1 MAQAESRTGEAGPV
15 GARGIIGAAAPAR
28 RGWLAGGSPLGQGLR
43 RLSRNRLAVTG
54 FSLIVLILAGALL
67 AGFLSPYDPLKMTVT
82 DRLKG
87 PSRAHWMGT
96 DNFGRDIFSRVLH
109 GARLSLQVGLAVMLL
124 TTAAGI
130 VFGMLSGYFRR
141 LDNAIM
147 RVMDAMMAF
156 PAILL
161 AIAIMAV
168 LGPKT
173 VNVVIALSVVYA
185 PRTVRIVRASVLAIR
200 GLDYIEAVRAQ
211 AAGHLRILFRHV
223 LPNSLSP
230 LVVQATFNFAY
241 AVLAEASLS
250 FVGAGAPPPTPSWG
264 NILSE
269 GRIYMQAAPWIT
281 LFPGMAIAGT
291 VLGLNLAGDGLRDVL
306 DPRMKT

>member
-1 MAQAESRTGEAGPV
+1 MAADERTPTDSWKEAS
-15 GARGIIGAAAPAR
+15 ARSA
-28 RGWLAGGSPLGQGLR
+28 SPGYQLLR
-43 RLSRNRLAVTG
+43 RVMRNRLAVSG
-54 FSLIVLILAGALL
+54 SCLLIVVIAGAVF
-67 AGFLSPYDPLKMTVT
+67 AGFLTSHDPLAMTVT
-82 DRLKG
+82 DRLQP
-87 PSRAHWMGT
+87 PSIQHPMGT

-109 GARLSLQVGLAVMLL
+109 GARLSMEVGLAVMLF
-124 TTAAGI
+124 TVAVGVT
-130 VFGMLSGYFRR
+130 FGLLSGYFPR

-156 PAILL
+156 PAILF

-173 VNVVIALSVVYA
+173 VNVVIALGVVYA
-185 PRTVRIVRASVLAIR
+185 PRTVRIVRASVLAVKE
-200 GLDYIEAVRAQ
+200 LDFIEAIRAQ
-211 AAGHLRILFRHV
+211 AASHLRILTRHV
-223 LPNSLSP
+223 LPNCMSP

-269 GRIYMQAAPWIT
+269 GRIYMQNAPWIT
-281 LFPGMAIAGT
+281 IFPGVAIAIT

>member
-1 MAQAESRTGEAGPV
+1 MSEMMPVVSSRVARFRESPSR
-15 GARGIIGAAAPAR
+15 
-28 RGWLAGGSPLGQGLR
+28 QFLR
-43 RLSRNRLAVTG
+43 RLWGNRLAVTG
-54 FSLIVLILAGALL
+54 FSLLLLILFAAVFAGILT
-67 AGFLSPYDPLKMTVT
+67 SYDPLTMTVA
-82 DRLKG
+82 DRMKS
-87 PSRAHWMGT
+87 PSATHLMGT

-109 GARLSLQVGLAVMLL
+109 GARLSLEVGAAVMLF
-124 TTAAGI
+124 TVGAGI
-130 VFGMLSGYFRR
+130 LFGLLAGYSPR
-141 LDNAIM
+141 LDGPVM

-156 PAILL
+156 PAILFG
-161 AIAIMAV
+161 IAIMAV

-185 PRTVRIVRASVLAIR
+185 PRTVRIVRASVLATKQ
-200 GLDYIEAVRAQ
+200 LDYVEAVRAQ
-211 AAGHLRILFRHV
+211 AAGHLRILFRHI
-223 LPNSLSP
+223 LPNCLSP

-269 GRIYMQAAPWIT
+269 GRIYMQNAPWIT
-281 LFPGMAIAGT
+281 IFPGLAIALT
-291 VLGLNLAGDGLRDVL
+291 VMGLNLAGDGLRDIL

>member
-1 MAQAESRTGEAGPV
+1 MFTSNAATLPRIWAADSTGRA
-15 GARGIIGAAAPAR
+15 
-28 RGWLAGGSPLGQGLR
+28 LLR
-43 RLSRNRLAVTG
+43 RLRKNRLAFSG
-54 FSLIVLILAGALL
+54 FAFISLILFAALL
-67 AGFLSPYDPLKMTVT
+67 AGTLAPYDPLTMVVP
-82 DRLKG
+82 DRLQS
-87 PSRAHWMGT
+87 PSVTHLMGT
-96 DNFGRDIFSRVLH
+96 DNFGRDIFSRVLY
-109 GARLSLQVGLAVMLL
+109 GARLSLEVGLAVMLI
-124 TTAAGI
+124 TVAAGI
-130 VFGMLSGYFRR
+130 AFGMLSGYFPR
-141 LDNAIM
+141 LDNSIM
-147 RVMDAMMAF
+147 RVMDGMMAF
-156 PAILL
+156 PAILF

-185 PRTVRIVRASVLAIR
+185 PRTVRIVRAAVLAVKA
-200 GLDYIEAVRAQ
+200 LDYIEAVRAQ
-211 AAGHLRILFRHV
+211 AAGHLRILFRHI
-223 LPNSLSP
+223 LPNCLSP

-269 GRIYMQAAPWIT
+269 GRVYMQGAPWIT
-281 LFPGMAIAGT
+281 IFPGLAIAIT

>member
-1 MAQAESRTGEAGPV
+1 MSESALVPGRRPRHWGE
-15 GARGIIGAAAPAR
+15 
-28 RGWLAGGSPLGQGLR
+28 SPPWNFLR
-43 RLSRNRLAVTG
+43 RLWGNHLAVTG
-54 FSLIVLILAGALL
+54 FSLVFLVFLAAILAGV
-67 AGFLSPYDPLKMTVT
+67 LSSYDPLTMVVSDRMKSPSMTH
-82 DRLKG
+82 L
-87 PSRAHWMGT
+87 MGT

-109 GARLSLQVGLAVMLL
+109 GARLSLEVGAAVMLL
-124 TTAAGI
+124 TVGAGI
-130 VFGMLSGYFRR
+130 LFGLVSGYSPR
-141 LDNAIM
+141 LDGPVM

-156 PAILL
+156 PAILFG
-161 AIAIMAV
+161 IAIMAV

-185 PRTVRIVRASVLAIR
+185 PRTVRIVRASVLATKQ
-200 GLDYIEAVRAQ
+200 LDYVEAVRAQ
-211 AAGHLRILFRHV
+211 AAGHLRILFRHI
-223 LPNSLSP
+223 LPNCLSP

-269 GRIYMQAAPWIT
+269 GRIYMQNAPWIT
-281 LFPGMAIAGT
+281 IFPGVAIALT
-291 VLGLNLAGDGLRDVL
+291 VMGLNLAGDGLRDIL

>member
-1 MAQAESRTGEAGPV
+1 MPVSSSRVSRVRESPS
-15 GARGIIGAAAPAR
+15 
-28 RGWLAGGSPLGQGLR
+28 WQFLR
-43 RLSRNRLAVTG
+43 RLWGNRLAVTG
-54 FSLIVLILAGALL
+54 FSLLLLILFAAVFAGV
-67 AGFLSPYDPLKMTVT
+67 LSSYDPLTMIVA
-82 DRLKG
+82 DRMKS
-87 PSRAHWMGT
+87 PSATHLMGT

-109 GARLSLQVGLAVMLL
+109 GARLSLEVGAAVMLL
-124 TTAAGI
+124 TVGAGI
-130 VFGMLSGYFRR
+130 LLGLLAGYSPR
-141 LDNAIM
+141 LDGPVM

-156 PAILL
+156 PAILFG
-161 AIAIMAV
+161 IAIMAV

-185 PRTVRIVRASVLAIR
+185 PRTVRIVRASVLATKQ
-200 GLDYIEAVRAQ
+200 LDFVEAVRAQ
-211 AAGHLRILFRHV
+211 AAGYLRILFRHI
-223 LPNSLSP
+223 LPNCLSP

-269 GRIYMQAAPWIT
+269 GRIYMQNAPWIT
-281 LFPGMAIAGT
+281 IFPGVAIALT
-291 VLGLNLAGDGLRDVL
+291 VLGLNLAGDGLRDIL

>member
-1 MAQAESRTGEAGPV
+1 MNETMPVSSSRVIRVRESPS
-15 GARGIIGAAAPAR
+15 
-28 RGWLAGGSPLGQGLR
+28 WQFLR
-43 RLSRNRLAVTG
+43 RLWGNRLAVTG
-54 FSLIVLILAGALL
+54 FSLLLLILFAAVFAGV
-67 AGFLSPYDPLKMTVT
+67 LSSYDPLTMIVA
-82 DRLKG
+82 DRMKS
-87 PSRAHWMGT
+87 PSAAHLMGT

-109 GARLSLQVGLAVMLL
+109 GARLSLEVGAAVMLL
-124 TTAAGI
+124 TVGAGI
-130 VFGMLSGYFRR
+130 LLGLLAGYSPR
-141 LDNAIM
+141 LDGPVM

-156 PAILL
+156 PAILFG
-161 AIAIMAV
+161 IAIMAV

-185 PRTVRIVRASVLAIR
+185 PRTVRIVRASVLATKQ
-200 GLDYIEAVRAQ
+200 LDYVEAVRAQ
-211 AAGHLRILFRHV
+211 AAGHLRVLFRHI
-223 LPNSLSP
+223 LPNCLSP

-269 GRIYMQAAPWIT
+269 GRIYMQNAPWIT
-281 LFPGMAIAGT
+281 IFPGLAIAIT
-291 VLGLNLAGDGLRDVL
+291 VLGLNLAGDGLRDIL

>member
-1 MAQAESRTGEAGPV
+1 MSTFSVTASPGIWAADSAGR
-15 GARGIIGAAAPAR
+15 A
-28 RGWLAGGSPLGQGLR
+28 LLR
-43 RLSRNRLAVTG
+43 RVRRNRLAFSG
-54 FSLIVLILAGALL
+54 FSLTLLILFAALFAGIL
-67 AGFLSPYDPLKMTVT
+67 APYDPLDMVVT
-82 DRLKG
+82 DRLQSPGIK
-87 PSRAHWMGT
+87 HLMGT
-96 DNFGRDIFSRVLH
+96 DNYGRDILSRVLY
-109 GARLSLQVGLAVMLL
+109 GAQLSIEVGLAVMLL
-124 TTAAGI
+124 TVVSGI
-130 VFGMLSGYFRR
+130 AFGMLSGYFPR
-141 LDNAIM
+141 LDNIIM
-147 RVMDAMMAF
+147 RVMDGMMAF
-156 PAILL
+156 PAILF

-185 PRTVRIVRASVLAIR
+185 PRTVRIVRATVLAVKA
-200 GLDYIEAVRAQ
+200 LDYIEAVRAQ
-211 AAGHLRILFRHV
+211 AAGHLRILFRHI
-223 LPNSLSP
+223 LPNCLSP

-269 GRIYMQAAPWIT
+269 GRVYMQAAPWIT
-281 LFPGMAIAGT
+281 IFPGVAIAIT

>member
-1 MAQAESRTGEAGPV
+1 MTVEKDIPAN
-15 GARGIIGAAAPAR
+15 APRYVSAC
-28 RGWLAGGSPLGQGLR
+28 GFSPSQQLLR
-43 RLSRNRLAVTG
+43 RLLRSRLAASG
-54 FSLIVLILAGALL
+54 SILLIVVIVGAIFAGVLT
-67 AGFLSPYDPLKMTVT
+67 SHDPLAMTVT
-82 DRLKG
+82 DRLQP
-87 PSRAHWMGT
+87 PSLQHPMGT
-96 DNFGRDIFSRVLH
+96 DNYGRDIFSRVLY
-109 GARLSLQVGLAVMLL
+109 GARLSMEVGLAVMLF
-124 TTAAGI
+124 TVVVGV
-130 VFGMLSGYFRR
+130 VFGLLSGYFAR
-141 LDNAIM
+141 LDNLIM

-156 PAILL
+156 PAILF

-173 VNVVIALSVVYA
+173 VNVVIALGVVYA
-185 PRTVRIVRASVLAIR
+185 PRTVRIVRASVLAVKE
-200 GLDYIEAVRAQ
+200 LDFIEAIRAQ
-211 AAGHLRILFRHV
+211 AASHVRILARHV
-223 LPNSLSP
+223 LPNCMSP

-269 GRIYMQAAPWIT
+269 GRIYMQNAPWIT
-281 LFPGMAIAGT
+281 IFPGVAIAIT

>member
-1 MAQAESRTGEAGPV
+1 MSEPV
-15 GARGIIGAAAPAR
+15 GLAGKTQGRMPVR
-28 RGWLAGGSPLGQGLR
+28 RGWLEGDSPLRQGLR
-43 RLSRNRLAVTG
+43 RVRRNRLAVTG
-54 FSLIVLILAGALL
+54 FSLILVILAAALL
-67 AGFLSPYDPLKMTVT
+67 AGQLSPYDPRMMTVT
-82 DRLKG
+82 DRLKA
-87 PSRAHWMGT
+87 PSGSHWMGT
-96 DNFGRDIFSRVLH
+96 DNFGRDIFSRILY
-109 GARLSLQVGLAVMLL
+109 GARLSLQVGLAVMLY

-168 LGPKT
+168 LGAKT
-173 VNVVIALSVVYA
+173 VNVVIALSIVYA
-185 PRTVRIVRASVLAIR
+185 PRTVRIVRASVLAIKE
-200 GLDYIEAVRAQ
+200 LDYIEAVRAQ

-223 LPNSLSP
+223 LPNALSP
-230 LVVQATFNFAY
+230 LVVQATFTFAY

-250 FVGAGAPPPTPSWG
+250 FVGAGTPPTTPSWG

-269 GRIYMQAAPWIT
+269 GRVYMQAAPWIT
-281 LFPGMAIAGT
+281 IFPGLAIAAT

>member
-1 MAQAESRTGEAGPV
+1 M
-15 GARGIIGAAAPAR
+15 AR
-28 RGWLAGGSPLGQGLR
+28 RMRPSTDPQEKGSTLHSPPGQQLLR
-43 RLSRNRLAVTG
+43 RLLRNRLAVSG
-54 FSLIVLILAGALL
+54 SGLL
-67 AGFLSPYDPLKMTVT
+67 AVVIVGAAFAGILTPHDPLAMAVA
-82 DRLKG
+82 DRLQP
-87 PSRAHWMGT
+87 PSIQHPMGT
-96 DNFGRDIFSRVLH
+96 DNFGRDIFSRVLY
-109 GARLSLQVGLAVMLL
+109 GARLSMEVGLAVMLF
-124 TTAAGI
+124 TVAIGV
-130 VFGMLSGYFRR
+130 VFGLLSGYFAR

-156 PAILL
+156 PAILF

-173 VNVVIALSVVYA
+173 VNVVIALGVVYA
-185 PRTVRIVRASVLAIR
+185 PRTVRIVRASVLAVKW
-200 GLDYIEAVRAQ
+200 LDFIEAIRAQ
-211 AAGHLRILFRHV
+211 AASHLRILLRHV
-223 LPNSLSP
+223 LPNCMSP

-269 GRIYMQAAPWIT
+269 GRIYMQNAPWIT
-281 LFPGMAIAGT
+281 IFPGVAIAIT

>member
-1 MAQAESRTGEAGPV
+1 MSEPV
-15 GARGIIGAAAPAR
+15 GLAGTTQGSMHVQ
-28 RGWLAGGSPLGQGLR
+28 RGWLESDSPLRQGLR
-43 RLSRNRLAVTG
+43 RVRHNRLAVTG
-54 FSLIVLILAGALL
+54 FSLILVILASALL
-67 AGFLSPYDPLKMTVT
+67 AGQLSPYDPRMMTIT
-82 DRLKG
+82 DRLKAPG
-87 PSRAHWMGT
+87 GSHWMGT
-96 DNFGRDIFSRVLH
+96 DNFGRDIFSRILH

-173 VNVVIALSVVYA
+173 VNVVIALSIVYA
-185 PRTVRIVRASVLAIR
+185 PRTVRIVRASVLAIKA
-200 GLDYIEAVRAQ
+200 LDYIEAVRAQ
-211 AAGHLRILFRHV
+211 AAGHVRILFRHV
-223 LPNSLSP
+223 LPNALSP
-230 LVVQATFNFAY
+230 LVVQATFTFAY

-250 FVGAGAPPPTPSWG
+250 FVGAGTPPTTPSWG

-269 GRIYMQAAPWIT
+269 GRVYMQAAPWIT
-281 LFPGMAIAGT
+281 IFPGLAIAAT

>member
-1 MAQAESRTGEAGPV
+1 MPAPGSRAIWFREAPS
-15 GARGIIGAAAPAR
+15 
-28 RGWLAGGSPLGQGLR
+28 WQFLR
-43 RLSRNRLAVTG
+43 RLWGNHLAVTG
-54 FSLIVLILAGALL
+54 FSLVFLVFLAAILAGV
-67 AGFLSPYDPLKMTVT
+67 LSSYDPLTMVVS
-82 DRLKG
+82 DRMKS
-87 PSRAHWMGT
+87 PSATHLMGT

-109 GARLSLQVGLAVMLL
+109 GARLSLEVGAAVMLL
-124 TTAAGI
+124 TVAAGI
-130 VFGMLSGYFRR
+130 LFGLLAGYFPR
-141 LDNAIM
+141 LDGPVM

-156 PAILL
+156 PAILFG
-161 AIAIMAV
+161 IAIMAV

-185 PRTVRIVRASVLAIR
+185 PRTVRIVRASVLATKQ
-200 GLDYIEAVRAQ
+200 LDYVEAVRAQ
-211 AAGHLRILFRHV
+211 AAGHLRILFRHI
-223 LPNSLSP
+223 LPNCLSP

-269 GRIYMQAAPWIT
+269 GRIYMQNAPWIT
-281 LFPGMAIAGT
+281 IFPGLAIALT
-291 VLGLNLAGDGLRDVL
+291 VLGLNLAGDGLRDIL

>member
-1 MAQAESRTGEAGPV
+1 MPDDTSVGRTAAGTMGR
-15 GARGIIGAAAPAR
+15 GAKA
-28 RGWLAGGSPLGQGLR
+28 LGCEFLR
-43 RLSRNRLAVTG
+43 RLWRNRLAVSG
-54 FSLIVLILAGALL
+54 FGLLAVVLAAALL
-67 AGFLSPYDPLKMTVT
+67 ADVLSPHDPLTMIVKERM
-82 DRLKG
+82 LA
-87 PSRAHWMGT
+87 PNAQHLMGT

-109 GARLSLQVGLAVMLL
+109 GARLSLGVGSGVMLFTVGVGVL
-124 TTAAGI
+124 
-130 VFGMLSGYFRR
+130 FGLLSGYSPR
-141 LDNAIM
+141 LDGPIM

-156 PAILL
+156 PAILFG
-161 AIAIMAV
+161 IAIMAV

-173 VNVVIALSVVYA
+173 INVVIALSVVYA

-200 GLDYIEAVRAQ
+200 QLDYIEAVRAQ
-211 AAGHLRILFRHV
+211 AAGHLRILFRHI
-223 LPNSLSP
+223 LPNCLSP

-269 GRIYMQAAPWIT
+269 GRIYMQTASWIT
-281 LFPGMAIAGT
+281 IFPGLAIAIT

>member
-1 MAQAESRTGEAGPV
+1 MNERVTADEPLGVAGWTQTEPRAAKSPWREFLRR
-15 GARGIIGAAAPAR
+15 ARG
-28 RGWLAGGSPLGQGLR
+28 
-43 RLSRNRLAVTG
+43 NRLAMTG
-54 FSLIVLILAGALL
+54 FGLLLLVTVAALFAGVLA
-67 AGFLSPYDPLKMTVT
+67 PYDPLSMTVT
-82 DRLKG
+82 ERMKA
-87 PSRAHWMGT
+87 PSGRHLMGT
-96 DNFGRDIFSRVLH
+96 DNFGRDIFSRVLY
-109 GARLSLQVGLAVMLL
+109 GARLSLEVGAAVMAL
-124 TTAAGI
+124 TVATG
-130 VFGMLSGYFRR
+130 VLFGLLSGYFAR
-141 LDNAIM
+141 LDGPIM

-156 PAILL
+156 PAILFG
-161 AIAIMAV
+161 IAIMAV

-185 PRTVRIVRASVLAIR
+185 PRTVRIVRASVLATKQ
-200 GLDYIEAVRAQ
+200 LDYVEAVRAQ
-211 AAGHLRILFRHV
+211 AAGHLRILFRHI
-223 LPNSLSP
+223 LPNCLSP

-269 GRIYMQAAPWIT
+269 GRIYMQNAPWIT
-281 LFPGMAIAGT
+281 IFPGMAIAFT

>member
-1 MAQAESRTGEAGPV
+1 MTGNRCTPTDAQEKAS
-15 GARGIIGAAAPAR
+15 ARSALPSYQFMR
-28 RGWLAGGSPLGQGLR
+28 RVL
-43 RLSRNRLAVTG
+43 RNRLAVSG
-54 FSLIVLILAGALL
+54 SCLLIVVMVGGVFAGVLTL
-67 AGFLSPYDPLKMTVT
+67 HDPLAMTVT
-82 DRLKG
+82 DRLQP
-87 PSRAHWMGT
+87 PSLQHPMGT
-96 DNFGRDIFSRVLH
+96 DNYGRDIFSRVLH
-109 GARLSLQVGLAVMLL
+109 GARLSMEVGLAVMLF
-124 TTAAGI
+124 TVAVGV
-130 VFGMLSGYFRR
+130 VFGLLSGYFAR

-156 PAILL
+156 PAILF

-173 VNVVIALSVVYA
+173 VNVVIALGVVYA
-185 PRTVRIVRASVLAIR
+185 PRTVRIVRASVLAVKE
-200 GLDYIEAVRAQ
+200 LDFIEAIRAQ
-211 AAGHLRILFRHV
+211 AASHLRILTRHV
-223 LPNSLSP
+223 LPNCMSP

-269 GRIYMQAAPWIT
+269 GRIYMQNAPWIT
-281 LFPGMAIAGT
+281 IFPGVAITIT

-306 DPRMKT
+306 DPRMRT

>member
-1 MAQAESRTGEAGPV
+1 MSESALVPS
-15 GARGIIGAAAPAR
+15 R
-28 RGWLAGGSPLGQGLR
+28 RPRQLGGSPPWNFLR
-43 RLSRNRLAVTG
+43 RLWGNHLAVTG
-54 FSLIVLILAGALL
+54 FSLVFLVFLAALL
-67 AGFLSPYDPLKMTVT
+67 AGVLSSYDPLTMVVSDRMKSPSMTH
-82 DRLKG
+82 L
-87 PSRAHWMGT
+87 MGT

-109 GARLSLQVGLAVMLL
+109 GARLSLEVGAAVMLL
-124 TTAAGI
+124 TVGAGI
-130 VFGMLSGYFRR
+130 LFGLVSGYSPR
-141 LDNAIM
+141 LDGPVM

-156 PAILL
+156 PAILFG
-161 AIAIMAV
+161 IAIMAV

-185 PRTVRIVRASVLAIR
+185 PRTVRIVRASVLATKQ
-200 GLDYIEAVRAQ
+200 LDYVEAVRAQ
-211 AAGHLRILFRHV
+211 AAGHLRILFRHI
-223 LPNSLSP
+223 LPNCLSP

-269 GRIYMQAAPWIT
+269 GRIYMQNAPWIT
-281 LFPGMAIAGT
+281 IFPGVAIALT
-291 VLGLNLAGDGLRDVL
+291 VLGLNLAGDGLRDIL

>member
-1 MAQAESRTGEAGPV
+1 MSESALVPSRRPRQWGE
-15 GARGIIGAAAPAR
+15 
-28 RGWLAGGSPLGQGLR
+28 SPPWQFLR
-43 RLSRNRLAVTG
+43 RLWGNHLAVTG
-54 FSLIVLILAGALL
+54 FSLVFLVFLAAILAGV
-67 AGFLSPYDPLKMTVT
+67 LSSYDPLTMVVSDRMKSPSMTH
-82 DRLKG
+82 L
-87 PSRAHWMGT
+87 MGT

-109 GARLSLQVGLAVMLL
+109 GARLSLEVGAAVMLL
-124 TTAAGI
+124 TVGAGI
-130 VFGMLSGYFRR
+130 LFGLVSGYSPR
-141 LDNAIM
+141 LDGPVM

-156 PAILL
+156 PAILFG
-161 AIAIMAV
+161 IAIMAV

-185 PRTVRIVRASVLAIR
+185 PRTVRIVRASVLATKQ
-200 GLDYIEAVRAQ
+200 LDYVEAVRAQ
-211 AAGHLRILFRHV
+211 AAGHLRILFRHI
-223 LPNSLSP
+223 LPNCLSP

-269 GRIYMQAAPWIT
+269 GRIYMQNAPWIT
-281 LFPGMAIAGT
+281 IFPGVAIAIT
-291 VLGLNLAGDGLRDVL
+291 VMGLNLAGDGLRDIL

>member
-1 MAQAESRTGEAGPV
+1 MRLEHEHDSPTRHF
-15 GARGIIGAAAPAR
+15 AR
-28 RGWLAGGSPLGQGLR
+28 RLF
-43 RLSRNRLAVTG
+43 RNRLAVTG
-54 FSLIVLILAGALL
+54 CGLIFVVLVGAICANLFS
-67 AGFLSPYDPLKMTVT
+67 SYDPFAMTVT
-82 DRLKG
+82 DRMQG
-87 PSRAHWMGT
+87 PSAQHLMGT

-109 GARLSLQVGLAVMLL
+109 GARLSLEVGTAVMLA
-124 TTAAGI
+124 TVAVGI
-130 VFGMLSGYFRR
+130 VCGLLAGYYPR
-141 LDNAIM
+141 LDGPIM

-156 PAILL
+156 PAILF

-173 VNVVIALSVVYA
+173 VNVVVALSVVYA
-185 PRTVRIVRASVLAIR
+185 PRTVRIVRASVLAVK
-200 GLDYIEAVRAQ
+200 GLDFVEAVRAQ
-211 AAGHLRILFRHV
+211 AAGHLRIMFRHL
-223 LPNSLSP
+223 LPNCLSP
-230 LVVQATFNFAY
+230 LLVQATFNFAY

-269 GRIYMQAAPWIT
+269 GRLYMKNAPWMT
-281 LFPGMAIAGT
+281 LFPGIAIAVT

>member
-1 MAQAESRTGEAGPV
+1 MSRKVEAHPG
-15 GARGIIGAAAPAR
+15 
-28 RGWLAGGSPLGQGLR
+28 
-43 RLSRNRLAVTG
+43 RLSRFRRAAVYWHRLRRQPVA
-54 FSLIVLILAGALL
+54 LAGTVVFVLFLLIALFGPL
-67 AGFLSPYDPLKMTVT
+67 VAPYDYTAQDAT
-82 DRLKG
+82 QRLQG
-87 PSRAHWMGT
+87 PSLGHWMGT

-109 GARLSLQVGLAVMLL
+109 GARLSLEVGAAVMVL
-124 TTAAGI
+124 TVATGV
-130 VFGMLSGYFRR
+130 VFGLLSGYFPR
-141 LDNAIM
+141 LDGPIM

-156 PAILL
+156 PAILFG
-161 AIAIMAV
+161 IAIMAV

-173 VNVVIALSVVYA
+173 FNVVIALSVVYA
-185 PRTVRIVRASVLAIR
+185 PRTVRIVRASVLATKQ
-200 GLDYIEAVRAQ
+200 LDYVEAVRAQ
-211 AAGHLRILFRHV
+211 AAGHLRILFRHI
-223 LPNSLSP
+223 LPNCLSP

-269 GRIYMQAAPWIT
+269 GRIYMQNAPWIT
-281 LFPGMAIAGT
+281 VFPGVAIAVT

>member
-1 MAQAESRTGEAGPV
+1 MPDDTSIGRTAAGTTDRGAKALGGEF
-15 GARGIIGAAAPAR
+15 
-28 RGWLAGGSPLGQGLR
+28 LR
-43 RLSRNRLAVTG
+43 RLWRNRLAVSG
-54 FSLIVLILAGALL
+54 FGLLAVVLAAALL
-67 AGFLSPYDPLKMTVT
+67 ADVLSSHDPLTMIVKERM
-82 DRLKG
+82 LA
-87 PSRAHWMGT
+87 PSAQHLMGT

-109 GARLSLQVGLAVMLL
+109 GARLSLGVGSGVMLATVGVGVL
-124 TTAAGI
+124 
-130 VFGMLSGYFRR
+130 FGLLSGYSPR
-141 LDNAIM
+141 LDGPIM

-156 PAILL
+156 PAILFG
-161 AIAIMAV
+161 IAIMAV

-173 VNVVIALSVVYA
+173 INVVIALSVVYA

-200 GLDYIEAVRAQ
+200 QLDYIEAVRAQ
-211 AAGHLRILFRHV
+211 AAGHLRILFRHI
-223 LPNSLSP
+223 LPNCLSP

-269 GRIYMQAAPWIT
+269 GRIYMQTASWIT
-281 LFPGMAIAGT
+281 IFPGLAIAIT

>member
-1 MAQAESRTGEAGPV
+1 MNETMPVSSSRVIRVRESPS
-15 GARGIIGAAAPAR
+15 
-28 RGWLAGGSPLGQGLR
+28 WQFLR
-43 RLSRNRLAVTG
+43 RLWGNRLAVTG
-54 FSLIVLILAGALL
+54 FSLLFLILFAAVFAGI
-67 AGFLSPYDPLKMTVT
+67 LSSYDPLTMIVA
-82 DRLKG
+82 DRMKS
-87 PSRAHWMGT
+87 PSATHLMGT

-109 GARLSLQVGLAVMLL
+109 GARLSLEVGAAVMLL
-124 TTAAGI
+124 TVGAGI
-130 VFGMLSGYFRR
+130 LLGLLAGYSPR
-141 LDNAIM
+141 LDGPVM

-156 PAILL
+156 PAILFG
-161 AIAIMAV
+161 IAIMAV

-185 PRTVRIVRASVLAIR
+185 PRTVRIVRASVLATKQ
-200 GLDYIEAVRAQ
+200 LDYVEAVRAQ
-211 AAGHLRILFRHV
+211 AAGHLRILFRHI
-223 LPNSLSP
+223 LPNCLSP

-269 GRIYMQAAPWIT
+269 GRIYMQNAPWIT
-281 LFPGMAIAGT
+281 IFPGLAIAIT
-291 VLGLNLAGDGLRDVL
+291 VLGLNLAGDGLRDIL